1 MKDLNE
7 KDIEEFIRKNRDEIC
22 CDVPKDNHDEK
33 FLFKLGLR
41 VKKIIDLT
49 PYFVKLAIVAII
61 IFIASIFVW
70 YNYLRKDKTKPV
82 IENIVNQFKK
92 DKTKK

>member
-1 MKDLNE
+1 MADWTEEELDKF
-7 KDIEEFIRKNRDEIC
+7 IEEHRDLLIKNKPTNGHEI
-22 CDVPKDNHDEK
+22 K
-33 FLFKLGLR
+33 FMTKLQLR
-41 VKKIIDLT
+41 VKNFIDLT
-49 PYFVKLAIVAII
+49 PYLVKVAIITII

-70 YNYLRKDKTKPV
+70 YSFLRTDKNKPV